1 MSVLCGYE
9 IQVCVKKEGGG
20 KLRALL
26 KKKTF
31 LWKNIQ
37 VMKKNSYLDGIQL
50 SADFAGISD
59 SKASSL
65 FVQFKEAHTLNTG
78 RAD

>member
-1 MSVLCGYE
+1 
-9 IQVCVKKEGGG
+9 
-20 KLRALL
+20 
-26 KKKTF
+26 
-31 LWKNIQ
+31 
-37 VMKKNSYLDGIQL
+37 MKKNSYLDGIQL